1 MARLQLSY
9 RQQDHIITCIKIISK
24 FVFPPLTVSKF
35 VFSPLTMQSSICIL
49 TFYEGYRTVS
59 ISLHRN
65 TTDTERTTDTSLPN
79 KRKFKVIH
87 YIRNTIYKSTS
98 KIKIDGSPIGHRQN
112 E

>member
-1 MARLQLSY
+1 
-9 RQQDHIITCIKIISK
+9 
-24 FVFPPLTVSKF
+24 
-35 VFSPLTMQSSICIL
+35 MQSSICIL
-49 TFYEGYRTVS
+49 TFYEEYRTVS

-98 KIKIDGSPIGHRQN
+98 KIKIDGVRSVTDKMSDSLKIIKTFYPSKG
-112 E
+112 